1 MRKAIQSSLKQRL
14 CVRNSVYLR
23 KCFIVNIYIVNIN
36 LIVNISLVFSSFCD
50 LGLSC
55 NQSKNSHIRTGF
67 DVIENVRNLLCKPK
81 IIPVLKHWHK
91 QRKKKKKRQTT
102 AQEDNLPPFCRGHK
116 ESLQDNR
123 LQNRERWCKAI
134 SVCFVCPWSTYQ
146 RVITRQCWSDELQA
160 VISLLRLHSASRSV
174 SSLMLLSAPTTF
186 TVNLA
191 AVRTTE
197 AVKHKHALAH
207 HTC

>member
-1 MRKAIQSSLKQRL
+1 M
-14 CVRNSVYLR
+14 
-23 KCFIVNIYIVNIN
+23 
-36 LIVNISLVFSSFCD
+36 
-50 LGLSC
+50 
-55 NQSKNSHIRTGF
+55 
-67 DVIENVRNLLCKPK
+67 RNLLCNPK
-81 IIPVLKHWHK
+81 NIPVLKHRHK
-91 QRKKKKKRQTT
+91 QKKKRKRKGRQ
-102 AQEDNLPPFCRGHK
+102 QEPIPRPTQADNLPPLCRGHK
-116 ESLQDNR
+116 ESLRDDR

-197 AVKHKHALAH
+197 AVKHKHTLAH